1 MASFDH
7 DTSRDTVYTNTSH
20 DAAHANTLR
29 DSAPTNISHDSA
41 PTDTSCGSTPTDAS
55 EESPSLLKDLSMAQV
70 LASSLAAVTA
80 FALRLRLALQD
91 PSLALPSVRRHPA
104 LPLRYTRTS

>member
-80 FALRLRLALQD
+80 FALSSQIGIAEGFHEA
-91 PSLALPSVRRHPA
+91 P
-104 LPLRYTRTS
+104 